1 MKDISQIMRQAQQM
15 QAKINEAQKKLEA
28 MEVEGSSGGGMVKLT
43 ITGKNALVSIAIDP
57 SLMVADEREILEDLI
72 KAAHDDARR
81 KLDDAQNEQMK
92 GLSGG
97 LGILP
102 GFKMRSNGPFNLPGL
117 IGVASGWERHRRI
130 ARARGRRGADGD
142 DGSRPKKAA
151 MTARERV
158 DALDPALP
166 RDGQDCRAGTAPTI
180 R

>member
-43 ITGKNALVSIAIDP
+43 ITGKNAMVGLAIDP
-57 SLMVADEREILEDLI
+57 SLMSDDREILEDLI

-81 KLDDAQNEQMK
+81 KLEDAQNDEMK

-102 GFKMRSNGPFNLPGL
+102 GFKMPF
-117 IGVASGWERHRRI
+117 
-130 ARARGRRGADGD
+130 
-142 DGSRPKKAA
+142 
-151 MTARERV
+151 
-158 DALDPALP
+158 
-166 RDGQDCRAGTAPTI
+166 
-180 R
+180 

>member
-28 MEVEGSSGGGMVKLT
+28 MEVDGSSGGGMVKLR
-43 ITGKNALVSIAIDP
+43 ITGKNALVSITIDP

-81 KLDDAQNEQMK
+81 KLEDSQNEEMK

-102 GFKMRSNGPFNLPGL
+102 GFKMPF
-117 IGVASGWERHRRI
+117 
-130 ARARGRRGADGD
+130 
-142 DGSRPKKAA
+142 
-151 MTARERV
+151 
-158 DALDPALP
+158 
-166 RDGQDCRAGTAPTI
+166 
-180 R
+180 

>member
-28 MEVEGSSGGGMVKLT
+28 MEVEGSAGGGMVKMR
-43 ITGKNALVSIAIDP
+43 ITGKSALVSISIDP

-81 KLDDAQNEQMK
+81 KLEDAQNEEMK

-102 GFKMRSNGPFNLPGL
+102 GFKMPF
-117 IGVASGWERHRRI
+117 
-130 ARARGRRGADGD
+130 
-142 DGSRPKKAA
+142 
-151 MTARERV
+151 
-158 DALDPALP
+158 
-166 RDGQDCRAGTAPTI
+166 
-180 R
+180 